1 MRKTWKITIIAGAA
15 AVVIVTG
22 MSMAFNFIMDKE
34 WTEQR
39 AAVLTAYEK
48 TVLSKA
54 VKVERFV
61 AEKPYTVITGEDKIG
76 QPVYVW
82 VGQDEIHTEMGSAG
96 IDAAQAEAKVKAAY
110 PEAKVLRTTPGIR
123 SGQLVWEVFYKLQPE
138 GKPEQHFYD
147 YYAFKDG
154 QAIDTLRL
162 TIQ

>member
-1 MRKTWKITIIAGAA
+1 MRKAWKITIIAGTA

-22 MSMAFNFIMDKE
+22 MIMAFNSIMDKE

-39 AAVLTAYEK
+39 AAILAAYEK
-48 TVLSKA
+48 TILTKA
-54 VKVERFV
+54 MKVERFV
-61 AEKPYTVITGEDKIG
+61 AEKSYTVITGEDKIG
-76 QPVYVW
+76 QPIYVW
-82 VGQDEIHTEMGSAG
+82 VGQDEMHTEMGSSG
-96 IDAAQAEAKVKAAY
+96 IDAAQAEAKVRTAH

-138 GKPEQHFYD
+138 GKIEQHFYD
-147 YYAFKDG
+147 YYTFKDG